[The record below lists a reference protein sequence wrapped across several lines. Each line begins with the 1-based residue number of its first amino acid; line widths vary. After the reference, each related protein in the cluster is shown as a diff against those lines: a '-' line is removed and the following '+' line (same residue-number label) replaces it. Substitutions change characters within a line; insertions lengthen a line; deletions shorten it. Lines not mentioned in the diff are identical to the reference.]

1 MRIAETVTFG
11 GGGLE
16 RAAHL
21 RADADRI
28 AQLRADTTSK
38 TIVLWRGKPLL
49 SAQEHCRLVRLSM
62 QHKVLEMAR
71 EAPVFLGLAQGGA
84 LFGHDI
90 SGWQPAGGTAPD
102 TGFFDATEQQ
112 HPGLPK
118 DQVFAELRGHMASL
132 SPLDAELAA
141 TARALFGWHHHHGF
155 CARCGV
161 ATNVAMSGWQ
171 RDCAACG
178 TRHFPRADPV
188 VIMLITRGNKVLVG
202 RSPGWP
208 ERMYSL
214 LAGFVEPGETIEAAV
229 RREVM
234 EEAGI
239 TVGAV
244 HYLASQPWAFPSSLM
259 IGCHGEAQS
268 QDIVIDPVEI
278 EAALWLSREEM
289 MDVFAGLNQAI
300 QPARAGSIA
309 HFLLHNWL
317 ADRLD

>member
-21 RADADRI
+21 RADPAGL
-28 AQLRADTTSK
+28 AQLRADTASK
-38 TIVLWRGKPLL
+38 TIVFWRGKPLV
-49 SAQEHCRLVRLSM
+49 STAKQSRLVRLSM
-62 QHKVLEMAR
+62 QDKILKAAP
-71 EAPVFLGLAQGGA
+71 EAPVFLGMTPGGA

-90 SGWQPAGGTAPD
+90 AGWQPPGSEAPE
-102 TGFFDATEQQ
+102 TGFFDASEQH
-112 HPGLPK
+112 HPGLPAG
-118 DQVFAELRGHMASL
+118 QVFAELRGHMAGL
-132 SPLDAELAA
+132 NALDAELAA
-141 TARALFGWHHHHGF
+141 TARALFGWHQNHRF
-155 CARCGV
+155 CARCG
-161 ATNVAMSGWQ
+161 APSEMAMAGWQ
-171 RDCAACG
+171 RDCAACSA
-178 TRHFPRADPV
+178 RHFPRVDPV

-229 RREVM
+229 RREVL

-239 TVGAV
+239 NVGAV
-244 HYLASQPWAFPSSLM
+244 RYLASQPWAFPSSLM
-259 IGCHGEAQS
+259 IGCHGAALN
-268 QDIVIDPVEI
+268 DNIVIDPVEI

-289 MDVFAGLNQAI
+289 MDVFAGLNHTI
-300 QPARAGSIA
+300 QPARVGSIA